1 MAQVTITMSIPDN
14 EVANVQA
21 AILKMLP
28 IPDENEDGTPD
39 MNFQSWIVWCTKN
52 YWRNIYRQGKKKI
65 AMEAAGTDDSQTV
78 IT

>member
-1 MAQVTITMSIPDN
+1 
-14 EVANVQA
+14 
-21 AILKMLP
+21 MLP